1 MEWLHLRA
9 RLARS
14 LEQVK
19 LSKEEAQRIKESF
32 SFEKEEWEKI
42 AQQLDKETLGCY
54 SIGLC
59 AFAKAQVERWNKRQY
74 LAEEE
79 YNRILN
85 SELSSR

>member
-32 SFEKEEWEKI
+32 FFEKEEWERI
-42 AQQLDKETLGCY
+42 VQQLDREILGCY

-59 AFAKAQVERWNKRQY
+59 AFAKAQVENHI
-74 LAEEE
+74 
-79 YNRILN
+79 NR
-85 SELSSR
+85 